1 MHALEVALT
10 PKLGAA
16 APLLL
21 DNAVEHVLG
30 GDGGV
35 IDTREPEG
43 GSTLH
48 ARAAHHQIFERDE
61 ECVAHMQSASDV
73 GWRHDDRERWE

>member
-1 MHALEVALT
+1 MELPEDGVPRLVHKAVHALEVALAAQI
-10 PKLGAA
+10 GAA

-21 DNAVEHVLG
+21 NDAIEHVLG
-30 GDGGV
+30 SDRGV

-61 ECVAHMQSASDV
+61 
-73 GWRHDDRERWE
+73 